1 MKTSNKSPV
10 VILCGG
16 RGTRFQEETGSKPKP
31 MVEVGGRPILW
42 HIMKLYAHYG
52 FNDFILCLGYRGEQ
66 IKEYFLNYQARNN
79 DFTISLSK
87 NNSIEFHSNHSE
99 QDWRITLVDTGQDA
113 QTGARIKKIESFIQ
127 HDLFMLT
134 YGDGVADIN
143 IKDLLEFHLSRKRLA
158 TVTGVRPSS
167 RFGELI
173 IKGDKV
179 EKFSEKARITQGLIN
194 GGFFV
199 FNRKFFKYLSE
210 EEECSLEK
218 EPLEKLAG
226 DSQLSVYAHN
236 GFWQCMDTQ
245 RELDLLSK
253 LWNTDKAPWKVW

>member
-1 MKTSNKSPV
+1 
-10 VILCGG
+10 
-16 RGTRFQEETGSKPKP
+16 

-52 FNDFILCLGYRGEQ
+52 FKDFILCLGYRGAQ
-66 IKEYFLNYQARNN
+66 IKEYFLNYQAMNN

-87 NNSIEFHSNHSE
+87 NNRIDFHNNHLE
-99 QDWRITLVDTGQDA
+99 HDWKITLVDTGLA
-113 QTGARIKKIESFIQ
+113 FQTGARIKVIERFVDQ
-127 HDLFMLT
+127 DNFMVT

-143 IKDLLEFHLSRKRLA
+143 IRDLIKFHLSQGKIG

-173 IKGDKV
+173 V
-179 EKFSEKARITQGLIN
+179 EGNNVNRFSEKPRTGQGFIN

-199 FNRKFFKYLSE
+199 FNKKFFKYLSDKE
-210 EEECSLEK
+210 GCSLEK

-226 DSQLSVYAHN
+226 DRQLSVYIHN

-245 RELDLLSK
+245 RELDLLTG
-253 LWNTDKAPWKVW
+253 LWDKDKAPWKVW